1 MASYD
6 SGLVQK
12 FKLQY
17 PNLST
22 AQIQE
27 VIDEQQRRMNRARD
41 PNRDAYA
48 AVHPLLRP
56 KEPFVDSRSLS
67 ERVGDALHVDYGS
80 NTTSIDVSDAWKNLP
95 DNKPIKIVP
104 SSNNVVVV
112 NPPSPKNNVV
122 VNYNREKENTSSESK
137 AATGNKIPE
146 VDAER
151 FVSSDKIKTLGI
163 SI

>member
-1 MASYD
+1 ME
-6 SGLVQK
+6 K
-12 FKLQY
+12 FKSQY
-17 PNLST
+17 PDLST
-22 AQIQE
+22 DQIQE
-27 VIDEQQRRMNRARD
+27 VIDRQKEIMNM
-41 PNRDAYA
+41 PKSGKEGKF
-48 AVHPLLRP
+48 HPLFTPP
-56 KEPFVDSRSLS
+56 KVTPQTLEQ
-67 ERVGDALHVDYGS
+67 RVSNALNVDYGS
-80 NTTSIDVSDAWKNLP
+80 STTSTSINIGALTQNTS
-95 DNKPIKIVP
+95 DNKPITIAP

-146 VDAER
+146 FDAER

>member
-1 MASYD
+1 M
-6 SGLVQK
+6 
-12 FKLQY
+12 
-17 PNLST
+17 
-22 AQIQE
+22 
-27 VIDEQQRRMNRARD
+27 
-41 PNRDAYA
+41 
-48 AVHPLLRP
+48 
-56 KEPFVDSRSLS
+56 
-67 ERVGDALHVDYGS
+67 GDALHVDYGS
-80 NTTSIDVSDAWKNLP
+80 NTTSIDVSDAWKNIP

-146 VDAER
+146 FDAER